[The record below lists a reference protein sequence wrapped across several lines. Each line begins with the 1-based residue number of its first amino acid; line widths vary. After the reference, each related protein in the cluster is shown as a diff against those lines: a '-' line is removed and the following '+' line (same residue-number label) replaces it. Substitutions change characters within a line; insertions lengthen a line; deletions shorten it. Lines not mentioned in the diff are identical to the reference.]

1 MQYQLELTQLTLIE
15 LLELQTH
22 VEEGVLELDEP
33 NKRKLDDYLERR
45 AKAVADL
52 YTNLDS

>member
-22 VEEGVLELDEP
+22 VDHGVLELDEA
-33 NKRKLDDYLERR
+33 NRQKLDEYLERR

-52 YTNLDS
+52 YQNLDS

>member
-22 VEEGVLELDEP
+22 VDQGVLELDEA
-33 NKRKLDDYLERR
+33 NRQKLDEYLERR

-52 YTNLDS
+52 YQNLDS

>member
-15 LLELQTH
+15 LLELQTQ
-22 VEEGVLELDEP
+22 VEQGVLELDDT
-33 NKRKLDDYLERR
+33 NKRKLDDYLQRR

-52 YTNLDS
+52 YANLDA

>member
-1 MQYQLELTQLTLIE
+1 MQYQLELTQLTLVE

-22 VEEGVLELDEP
+22 VEQGVLELDEP
-33 NKRKLDDYLERR
+33 NRSKLDEYLERR

>member
-1 MQYQLELTQLTLIE
+1 MQYQLELTQLTLVE
-15 LLELQTH
+15 LLELQSH
-22 VEEGVLELDEP
+22 VEQGVLELDDT
-33 NKRKLDDYLERR
+33 NKHKLDEYLERR